1 MRSARLIRACLAA
14 ALAVAAVAVA
24 APVAAQEGGEVRIT
38 ARKHNDGRVEFAL
51 QQRQGDDTWSERR
64 LPSRRFF
71 PATAAAGRWL
81 NSSPLTL
88 DGGDEVRITARKHD
102 DGRVE
107 FALQQRRGDDTWS
120 ERRLPSRR
128 FFPATATAGRWLNS
142 SPLTLDALTG
152 VSVLRGTSACVDR
165 AAEDAG
171 FTDVGGSS
179 NEVQINCIAHYG
191 VTLGTSEGVFSP
203 SATVNRVHMALFVHR
218 AAGVAGVDFE
228 PDANDPVVTISDIG
242 NWPDNVLDAIEAL
255 FAKGVIP
262 TSFLDDDNA
271 FSPSEPITRA
281 ETAILLR
288 NLVQVANPDLFDS
301 DGALR
306 GVSSLTR
313 FSDVAATRYVTDAIS
328 TSHELGIVTGVSS
341 DSFAPDSLIDRGQM
355 AVSIARALDHMNARP
370 AGLTVQRVGTAVV
383 VSMRDGEHK
392 PVTGA
397 YVDVFLAGEDV
408 ILDEE
413 GASYVDPEYEDRAKL
428 FLDDGSCN
436 LDVVTEA
443 PRSQHAAC
451 EIDTG
456 DARTDGNG
464 NLRIDLGNEIG
475 SDALQ
480 VVVWHGNLG
489 DKFGDATDRDDWNTV
504 TLRGT
509 TF

>member
-24 APVAAQEGGEVRIT
+24 APVTAQEGGEVRIT
-38 ARKHNDGRVEFAL
+38 ARKHDDGRVEFAL
-51 QQRQGDDTWSERR
+51 QQRQGDDTWSQRR

-71 PATAAAGRWL
+71 PATATAGRWL

-88 DGGDEVRITARKHD
+88 GGGDEVRITARKHD

-152 VSVLRGTSACVDR
+152 VSVLRGTSACVG
-165 AAEDAG
+165 AAAADAG
-171 FTDVGGSS
+171 FTDVGESS
-179 NEVQINCIAHYG
+179 DEVQTAINCIAGYG
-191 VTLGTSEGVFSP
+191 VSLGTSEGVFSP
-203 SATVNRVHMALFVHR
+203 SDTVLRVHMALFVHR

-228 PDANDPVVTISDIG
+228 SDANDPVVTISDIG
-242 NWPDNVLDAIEAL
+242 NWSDNVLDAIEAL

-301 DGALR
+301 AGALR

-328 TSHELGIVTGVSS
+328 TSHELGIVTGVTS

-355 AVSIARALDHMNARP
+355 ATSIARALDHTNARP

-397 YVDVFLAGEDV
+397 YVDVFLAESRAFPAAGAEYGARGE
-408 ILDEE
+408 
-413 GASYVDPEYEDRAKL
+413 L

-436 LDVVTEA
+436 LSVVTEA

-464 NLRIDLGNEIG
+464 NLRIDLGDEIG
-475 SDALQ
+475 SDALP

-489 DKFGDATDRDDWNTV
+489 DKFRDDTTYSHWDAV
-504 TLRGT
+504 T
-509 TF
+509 FDNAP